1 MPGFF
6 QTKLLKAERLSSAFF
21 LTQLLTGLDA
31 VKSETDQIG
40 SGANRSDEPP
50 MA

>member
-1 MPGFF
+1 
-6 QTKLLKAERLSSAFF
+6 LLKAELLSSAFF
-21 LTQLLTGLDA
+21 LTLPLNSLLA

-50 MA
+50 VA